1 MNKSC
6 QQKWIPEKVI
16 EQEAVGKGEEGLLFH
31 PSIFYVSAQS

>member
-16 EQEAVGKGEEGLLFH
+16 GKKGVGNGEEDLLFH
-31 PSIFYVSAQS
+31 PFTFYISA